1 MKEVIIRTII
11 FIDGEAQDKKL
22 YSADCSESIAEFGDD
37 LSDSEIVDIIFND
50 EELNPHYS
58 Y

>member
-11 FIDGEAQDKKL
+11 FIDGEPQDEKL
-22 YSADCSESIAEFGDD
+22 YSADCSEFFAGYGDE

-50 EELNPHYS
+50 EELNPY
-58 Y
+58 YRG